1 MLLRKGRLCYVG
13 LSKATVNQMRF
24 FFFFFFFY
32 LANTINEIK
41 QKEVKKKKR
50 RSKSTKRQQEQK
62 RHLQAD
68 THARTHARKHAR
80 THAYTSRQSVGF
92 RVLEYIMLVNQLD
105 QTKLKNADKLV
116 QLTFSPL
123 IIMETV
129 TRTNKNKE
137 NIPTE

>member
-1 MLLRKGRLCYVG
+1 MSAHVC
-13 LSKATVNQMRF
+13 
-24 FFFFFFFY
+24 
-32 LANTINEIK
+32 
-41 QKEVKKKKR
+41 
-50 RSKSTKRQQEQK
+50 
-62 RHLQAD
+62 RHERTLNSH
-68 THARTHARKHAR
+68 THTRDARTHARKHAR

-105 QTKLKNADKLV
+105 QTKLKIADKLV

-123 IIMETV
+123 IIMQTV